1 MKIKKIF
8 KMLLE
13 DGWYIVRTKGSHR
26 QLKHSSKT
34 GLVTLAG
41 KPNDDLAKGT
51 ENNILKQAR
60 LGK

>member
-1 MKIKKIF
+1 MKIKKIL

-13 DGWYIVRTKGSHR
+13 DGWYIVRIKGSHR
-26 QLKHSSKT
+26 QLKHSNKT